1 MRPDVTLQIDLQ
13 EGFSGEAVTVRLDG
27 QDHWQTPGARTRLQ
41 IGLADSFAM
50 DVAPGQHRL
59 EVQVPARDLQTS
71 VDLNIESPCWVGIEL
86 TRTGELTARVSETA
100 FRYA

>member
-1 MRPDVTLQIDLQ
+1 MGRDVTLQIDLQ

-27 QDHWQTPGARTRLQ
+27 EDQWQTPGARTRLQ

-71 VDLNIESPCWVGIEL
+71 VDLTIESPCWVGIEL
-86 TRTGELTARVSETA
+86 TRAGDLTARVSETA